1 MVYHRSLETRMKI
14 ENRIAAVVTGAASGL
29 GAAVARDLSRQGAR
43 VAILDMND
51 ESGLALAETIGGQ
64 YANCDVSDATSVETA
79 LKTVRAAHG
88 QERICVN
95 CAGVA
100 VAQTTLN
107 KGRPHD
113 PALFAKII
121 RINLIGTFNV
131 ASQSAAG
138 MATIEP
144 LDADGERGVIVNTAS
159 IAAFD
164 GQIGHAAYSASKAGV
179 AGMTLPMAR
188 DLAREGIRVLSV
200 APGMFATPMAADL
213 PERRTQSM
221 FANMPF
227 PSRLGEPSEFAA
239 LVSHCIENPM
249 LNGETIRIDGGCRM
263 PPK

>member
-1 MVYHRSLETRMKI
+1 MKI

-29 GAAVARDLSRQGAR
+29 GAAVAMDLSRKGAM
-43 VAILDMND
+43 VAILDLD
-51 ESGLALAETIGGQ
+51 EENGSALAGTINGQ
-64 YANCDVSDATSVETA
+64 YSNCDVGDAKSVETA
-79 LKTVRAAHG
+79 LAAVRAVQG

-95 CAGVA
+95 CAGIA
-100 VAQTTLN
+100 IAQTTLN
-107 KGRPHD
+107 KGLPHD
-113 PALFAKII
+113 PVLFANII
-121 RINLIGTFNV
+121 SVNLIGTFNV

-144 LDADGERGVIVNTAS
+144 SDADGERGVIVNTAS

-188 DLAREGIRVLSV
+188 DLARDGIRVLAV
-200 APGMFATPMAADL
+200 APGMFATPMAEDL
-213 PERRTQSM
+213 PARRTQSM
-221 FANMPF
+221 FASTPF
-227 PSRLGEPSEFAA
+227 PSRQGEPSEFAA